1 MTSHEGI
8 RSGDAACR
16 ILLTEDV
23 EAEVP
28 AEQSSACQR
37 KEREMKGYRKVVMLA
52 LIAALQ
58 LAGCAAIQRS
68 EAKDKEQLLVAAGFQ
83 AKPADTPEKVANL
96 KTMPPRKLVSQA
108 KDGKFVYS
116 YADPDYCQCLYVGGP
131 TEYSAYQRLAVQKEI
146 AEEQREAA
154 MDWGMWGPWWWE

>member
-52 LIAALQ
+52 LIVALQ

-83 AKPADTPEKVANL
+83 AKPAETPEKLTNL
-96 KTMPPRKLVSQA
+96 RTMPPRKLVSQA

-131 TEYSAYQRLAVQKEI
+131 TEYSAYQRLAVEKEI
-146 AEEQREAA
+146 AQERRDAA
-154 MDWGMWGPWWWE
+154 MDWDMWGPWLW

>member
-1 MTSHEGI
+1 
-8 RSGDAACR
+8 
-16 ILLTEDV
+16 
-23 EAEVP
+23 
-28 AEQSSACQR
+28 
-37 KEREMKGYRKVVMLA
+37 MKGYRKVVMLA
-52 LIAALQ
+52 LIVALP

-68 EAKDKEQLLVAAGFQ
+68 EAKDKEQLLAAAGFQ
-83 AKPADTPEKVANL
+83 AKPADTPEKLANL
-96 KTMPPRKLVSQA
+96 RTMPPRQLVSHA

-154 MDWGMWGPWWWE
+154 MDWDMWGPWGPWLW

>member
-1 MTSHEGI
+1 
-8 RSGDAACR
+8 
-16 ILLTEDV
+16 
-23 EAEVP
+23 
-28 AEQSSACQR
+28 
-37 KEREMKGYRKVVMLA
+37 MKIYRKVVMLA
-52 LIAALQ
+52 LIAVLP
-58 LAGCAAIQRS
+58 LAACATIQRS
-68 EAKDKEQLLVAAGFQ
+68 EAKDTEQLLAAGFQ
-83 AKPADTPEKVANL
+83 AKPADTPEKLANL
-96 KTMPPRKLVSQA
+96 RAMPPRKLVSQA